1 MVGSAFA
8 LIGNSMAI
16 NPQVGKVSYRVNY
29 DLNGGSIGLAS
40 SSTVLNIT
48 TPAGIFV
55 KSYTGNGQTI
65 SLPYGSYIFSVGP
78 IETQSGTKLVIA
90 NGTSALV
97 NVTQSTP
104 TVYLNQTVY
113 NTKNTSVTLVGL
125 ITGSATVSFAT
136 PQGFVFQR
144 NVTSNGK
151 IVANLPIGGKFF
163 TNVAY
168 GGYVYTFYNNTTS
181 SGTPAT
187 MTVNLIATSSKYG
200 YVESPSG
207 SSINSFKVVALNTS
221 APKTYTVTGFSGG
234 SFQINEPQGA
244 SNIYVVEANGYQ
256 PYQLNINNFKNGNI
270 VTLQPGS
277 GNVSYNFTIGNNPG
291 YLNVSVTYDLSN
303 STTFPFAGN
312 STVGSLYWQQ
322 KLDTKFNTTVLS
334 YMGNIIGNYTNN
346 SILVNG
352 YNYNLTYAGTAS
364 NTTLPSNG
372 EQFKVNFTYKNL
384 NASSINLNNGFN
396 VKLYA
401 LGTLNLP
408 GSLYYHYQLKY
419 NASGVALTSPTSVG
433 ETFKSPVNITP
444 QSQNGWLSLSF
455 SKPAPPV
462 VYASEINLFWSGM
475 LSHNY
480 LVSSSALNTT
490 FVAPVNKLVSF
501 NLSQAY
507 HSATG
512 ESYLKALNYTWATAA
527 TVAGEHT
534 YNMTAN
540 FTTVGTHMVS
550 VTYISAS
557 GATNTTYFNVTTMS
571 PASPNP
577 ALTVSSTGKTLFT
590 QPPSTNST
598 FAFAVPQ
605 SKAISFSAYASSLS
619 TGGIS
624 VPLSYAWYFPGAKY
638 TGANVSQTFNTPTLG
653 GSNTTGYLDVY
664 SAIGPMQNVTLSI
677 LVNDTTPP
685 TPQISFQ
692 NVTGS
697 SIAQPIA
704 GQITKFSANLSSDTY
719 YGKLNLSP
727 KSKWTVNWTIGY
739 VNGTQAPQGNS
750 TYELLPNFN
759 NQSLTNQSYIVVQF
773 NTLNSLVVSL
783 KVTNPAG
790 VSAYSNRTV
799 SVIVQSPRLVI
810 QSVYFPMTPSQ
821 GSATIVDVNVSN
833 NGTTTANSFTIVAY
847 VNGKNISWQKYSNS
861 SLAVGVTKEFKF
873 NLTSPSSGSVQ
884 FQFEAQNVSEP
895 QFFFKAGS
903 LAVTQTVNQPAYK
916 TPLVIGVVVAVIVL
930 IGVAYYKLSSG
941 GTSSKPKKEAQ
952 PKTQLKKPEEKKK

>member
-29 DLNGGSIGLAS
+29 DLNGNGIGLAS

-55 KSYTGNGQTI
+55 NSYKGNGQTI

-78 IETQSGTKLVIA
+78 IETQSGTNLVIA

-97 NVTQSTP
+97 NVTQSTS
-104 TVYLNQTVY
+104 TVYLNQSVY
-113 NTKNTSVTLVGL
+113 YTKNTTVTLAGFN
-125 ITGSATVSFAT
+125 TASANPATVSFVT

-151 IVANLPIGGKFF
+151 IVANLPVGGKFF
-163 TNVAY
+163 TNVVY
-168 GGYVYTFYNNTTS
+168 GGQVYTFYNNTSSTS
-181 SGTPAT
+181 TPAT
-187 MTVNLIATSSKYG
+187 MTVNLVATSSIYG
-200 YVESPSG
+200 FVEPASG
-207 SSINSFKVVALNTS
+207 SSINNFRIVALNTTS
-221 APKTYTVTGFSGG
+221 TPNTFTVTSFSGN
-234 SFQINEPQGA
+234 SFQINEPKGA

-256 PYQLNINNFKNGNI
+256 PHQLSSSFKNGNT

-303 STTFPFAGN
+303 ATTFPFAGN

-322 KLDTKFNTTVLS
+322 KLDKNFNTTVLS
-334 YMGNIIGNYTNN
+334 YMGNIVGNYTNN

-352 YNYNLTYAGTAS
+352 YNYNLSSVKAGPVNS
-364 NTTLPSNG
+364 PLPNNG
-372 EQFKVNFTYKNL
+372 EKFTVSLEYKNL

-401 LGTLNLP
+401 LGTQYLP
-408 GSLYYHYQLKY
+408 GSLYYHYQLNY
-419 NASGVALTSPTSVG
+419 NAPGVALTSPTSVG

-444 QSQNGWLSLSF
+444 QLQNGWLSLSF

-480 LVSSSALNTT
+480 LVSSTASNTT
-490 FVAPVNKLVSF
+490 FVVPTGTHVMF

-512 ESYLKALNYTWATAA
+512 ESYLKALNYTW
-527 TVAGEHT
+527 TVPSVNLVDGKYT
-534 YNMTAN
+534 YNMTATFASN
-540 FTTVGTHMVS
+540 GTYPISVS
-550 VTYISAS
+550 YESAS
-557 GATNTTYFNVTTMS
+557 GATNTTYFNVTAMS
-571 PASPNP
+571 LAYPNP
-577 ALTVSSTGKTLFT
+577 ALTVSSAGKTLFT
-590 QPPSTNST
+590 QAPTSTT
-598 FAFAVPQ
+598 HLTFAVPQ

-619 TGGIS
+619 SGGVA
-624 VPLSYAWYFPGAKY
+624 VPLSYTWYFPGAKY
-638 TGANVSQTFNTPTLG
+638 TGANVSQTFNTPTLS

-664 SAIGPMQNVTLSI
+664 SAIGPVQNVTLSI
-677 LVNDTTPP
+677 YVNDTTPP
-685 TPQISFQ
+685 TPQILAQ

-704 GQITKFSANLSSDTY
+704 GQITKFSANASSDTY
-719 YGKLNLSP
+719 FGKLNLNANW
-727 KSKWTVNWTIGY
+727 KVNWTITY

-750 TYELLPNFN
+750 TYEFLTNF
-759 NQSLTNQSYIVVQF
+759 TNQSYIVVKF

-783 KVTNPAG
+783 KVTNPSG

-799 SVIVQSPRLVI
+799 SVIVQSPRLVV
-810 QSVYFPMTPSQ
+810 QSVYFPTTPSQ
-821 GSATIVDVNVSN
+821 GSRTIVDVNVSN
-833 NGTTTANSFTIVAY
+833 NGTADASNFTIVAY
-847 VNGKNISWQKYSNS
+847 VNGKNISWQQYG

-873 NLTSPSSGSVQ
+873 NLTSPDSGKVQ
-884 FQFEAQNVSEP
+884 FQFEAQNSSEP

-916 TPLVIGVVVAVIVL
+916 TPLVIGVVIAVIVL
-930 IGVAYYKLSSG
+930 IGVVYYKLSSG
-941 GTSSKPKKEAQ
+941 GTSGKSKKEVQ